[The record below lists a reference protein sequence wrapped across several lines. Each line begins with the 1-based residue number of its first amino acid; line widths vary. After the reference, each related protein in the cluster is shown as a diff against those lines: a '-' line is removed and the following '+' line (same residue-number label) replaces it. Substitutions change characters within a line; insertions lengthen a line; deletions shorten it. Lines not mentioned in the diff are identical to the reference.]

1 MNRPISPLVDRL
13 YAIPFAIAAFLIVFI
28 YSKHGGIGISPDSI
42 VYVSAARNLVE
53 NGRLL
58 GYNNFPVVD
67 FPSFYP
73 IFLASIKFITHVD
86 PVVAGPYLNG
96 FLFAAVVYISS
107 MIINKF
113 VNHSLGYKCIVLLCI
128 VVAPS
133 LQEVYSMLWSESL
146 FILLSLLLI
155 LALHRY
161 FKTHTLSSLLIVA
174 LIVAV
179 ACVTRY
185 AGIAFA
191 GAGGAMLLF
200 DRNLKSQKKAAHIL
214 IFSFI
219 SLSLLI
225 ANLYRNQHAGGFLT
239 GNREKGI
246 TPLPDNMSYLGSV
259 VGNWLPFFPDQYTI
273 SLVVGWI
280 VLLIIIAICVYYW
293 LKGAHWYTSFESI
306 TSVFALVYASF
317 IILSSTVSHYERIN
331 DRLLS
336 PLYIPLLFSFT
347 SRIPALIQMEKT
359 RGLRIATIAFCL
371 TISAGFFYRQ
381 YQNNLEFYEDVSTYG
396 IPGFTDDSWVHSQT
410 VNFIQQHKSFLKPN
424 YHIYSNAPE
433 SIYFNCGLV
442 GENLPNRKFP
452 EEVASFYKENH
463 YYVVWFNNKEETP
476 LSLQEIKLH
485 KKLTPV
491 TSFTD
496 GAIYVVEE

>member
-1 MNRPISPLVDRL
+1 MNRPIPALIDRL
-13 YAIPFAIAAFLIVFI
+13 YAIPFAVAAFLIVFI

-42 VYVSAARNLVE
+42 VYVSAARSLIE
-53 NGRLL
+53 SGRLL
-58 GYNNFPVVD
+58 GYNQMPVVD

-73 IFLASIKFITHVD
+73 IFLAAVKFITHVD
-86 PVVAGPYLNG
+86 PVVAGKYLNG
-96 FLFAAVVYISS
+96 LLFATVVYASS

-146 FILLSLLLI
+146 FILLSLFLI
-155 LALHRY
+155 LAIHRY
-161 FKTHTLSSLLIVA
+161 FKTYTLSSLLIVS

-191 GAGGAMLLF
+191 GAGGALLLF
-200 DRNLKSQKKAAHIL
+200 NRQLKPQKKAAHVL
-214 IFSFI
+214 VFSFV
-219 SLSLLI
+219 SLSLLV
-225 ANLYRNQHAGGFLT
+225 ANLYRNLHAGGFLT

-246 TPLPDNMSYLGSV
+246 TPLQDNMSYFGSV

-273 SLVVGWI
+273 SLVVGWL
-280 VLLIIIAICVYYW
+280 VLLTIIAICVYYW
-293 LKGAHWYTSFESI
+293 IKGNQWYTSFENV
-306 TSVFALVYASF
+306 TSVFALVYAAF

-371 TISAGFFYRQ
+371 TLSAGFFYRQ

-396 IPGFTDDSWVHSQT
+396 IPGFTDDTWVHSQT
-410 VNFIQQHKSFLKPN
+410 VNFIQQHKSFFKPN
-424 YHIYSNAPE
+424 YCIYSNAPE
-433 SIYFNCGLV
+433 SIYFNCDLV
-442 GENLPNRKFP
+442 GENLPNSKFP
-452 EEVASFYKENH
+452 EDVNDFYKENH
-463 YYVVWFNNKEETP
+463 YYIVWFNNKEETP
-476 LSLQEIKLH
+476 LSLQDIKLH
-485 KKLTPV
+485 KKLKQI

-496 GAIYVVEE
+496 GEIYVFEE

>member
-1 MNRPISPLVDRL
+1 MNRPASALLDRL
-13 YAIPFAIAAFLIVFI
+13 YAIPFSIAAFLIVFI

-42 VYVSAARNLVE
+42 VYVSSARSLVE
-53 NGRLL
+53 HGKLL
-58 GYNNFPVVD
+58 GYNQFPVVD
-67 FPSFYP
+67 FPFGYP
-73 IFLASIKFITHVD
+73 IFLAAIKFITHVD

-96 FLFAAVVYISS
+96 FLFAAVVYTSS

-161 FKTHTLSSLLIVA
+161 FKTYTLSGLLLVSLIVS
-174 LIVAV
+174 V

-191 GAGGAMLLF
+191 GAGGTLLLF
-200 DRNLKSQKKAAHIL
+200 DKKLRPGKKAQHII

-219 SLSLLI
+219 SLLLLAI
-225 ANLYRNQHAGGFLT
+225 NLYRNLHVGGFLT

-246 TPLPDNMSYLGSV
+246 TPLSDNISYFGSV
-259 VGNWLPFFPDQYTI
+259 VGNWLPFFPDHYTI

-280 VLLIIIAICVYYW
+280 VLLAIIAICVYYW
-293 LKGAHWYTSFESI
+293 VKGNQWYTSFENI

-317 IILSSTVSHYERIN
+317 IILSSTISHYERIN

-396 IPGFTDDSWVHSQT
+396 IPGYTDDTWVHSQT
-410 VNFIQQHKSFLKPN
+410 VNFIQQHKSFFNPA
-424 YHIYSNAPE
+424 YCIYSNAPE

-442 GENLPNRKFP
+442 GENLPNSKFP
-452 EEVASFYKENH
+452 KDVDEFYSEDH
-463 YYVVWFNNKEETP
+463 YYIVWFNNKEETP
-476 LSLQEIKLH
+476 LSLHEIKQH
-485 KKLTPV
+485 KNLKQI

-496 GAIYVVEE
+496 GEIYECEE

>member
-1 MNRPISPLVDRL
+1 MNRPISALVDRL
-13 YAIPFAIAAFLIVFI
+13 YAIPFAVAAFLIVFI
-28 YSKHGGIGISPDSI
+28 YSKHGGIGVSPDSI
-42 VYVSAARNLVE
+42 VYVSGARSLLESGNF
-53 NGRLL
+53 L
-58 GYNNFPVVD
+58 GYNHLPVVD

-73 IFLASIKFITHVD
+73 IFLAAIKLITRVD

-96 FLFAAVVYISS
+96 FLFAAVVYLSS

-161 FKTHTLSSLLIVA
+161 FKTYTLSSLLMVSV
-174 LIVAV
+174 IVAV

-200 DRNLKSQKKAAHIL
+200 DRSLPPQKKARHIL
-214 IFSFI
+214 IFSFV
-219 SLSLLI
+219 SLSLLV
-225 ANLYRNQHAGGFLT
+225 ANLYRNMHAAGFLT

-246 TPLPDNMSYLGSV
+246 TPLPDNVTYFGSV

-273 SLVVGWI
+273 SLVVGWL
-280 VLLIIIAICVYYW
+280 VLLTIIAICVYYW
-293 LKGAHWYTSFESI
+293 VKGNHWYTSFENI
-306 TSVFALVYASF
+306 TSVFALVYAAF

-347 SRIPALIQMEKT
+347 SRIPALIQMEKK
-359 RGLRIATIAFCL
+359 RGWRIATIAFCL
-371 TISAGFFYRQ
+371 AISAGFFVRQ
-381 YQNNLEFYEDVSTYG
+381 YQNNQEFYEDVSTYG
-396 IPGFTDDSWVHSQT
+396 IPGYTDDSWVHSQT
-410 VNFIQQHKSFLKPN
+410 VNFIRQNKLFLKPN
-424 YHIYSNAPE
+424 YCIYSNAPE
-433 SIYFNCGLV
+433 SIYFNCGLL
-442 GENLPNRKFP
+442 GENLPNSKFP
-452 EEVASFYKENH
+452 EDVVAFYKEDH
-463 YYVVWFNNKEETP
+463 YYIVWFNNKEETP
-476 LSLQEIKLH
+476 LSLQEIKMH
-485 KKLTPV
+485 KKLKPIAI
-491 TSFTD
+491 FND
-496 GAIYVVEE
+496 GEIYVCEE